1 MPELR
6 DVMKQDFVRV
16 APEDTLGESAEKMRA
31 ANTGSAVV
39 QDFGRLIGILTERDI
54 MRAVAGRV
62 HTSEA
67 RVREWMTADPLVAGP
82 ETPLDDAAQTMIDN
96 GFRHLPVVDR
106 DEAVLG
112 VVSLRR
118 VVSAQLGS
126 TLPAS
131 PSPTD

>member
-54 MRAVAGRV
+54 MRAVAGRI

-67 RVREWMTADPLVAGP
+67 RVREWMTP
-82 ETPLDDAAQTMIDN
+82 EPFTAHPAMSLEEAAETMLSH
-96 GFRHLPVVDR
+96 GFRHLPVCEGDQV
-106 DEAVLG
+106 VG
-112 VVSLRR
+112 VASLRR
-118 VVSAQLGS
+118 VVAGMQPG
-126 TLPAS
+126 T
-131 PSPTD
+131 PTA